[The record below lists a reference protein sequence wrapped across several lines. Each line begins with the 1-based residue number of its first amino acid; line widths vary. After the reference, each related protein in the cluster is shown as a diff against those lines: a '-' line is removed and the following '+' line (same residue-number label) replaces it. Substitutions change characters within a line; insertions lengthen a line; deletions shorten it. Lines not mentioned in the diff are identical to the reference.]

1 MHPMQFTLPMEK
13 TELTD
18 AMEAT
23 ELTEAT
29 EKAVLQL
36 RTEQKEEHAMI
47 DIIAVIPQI
56 EYTE

>member
-1 MHPMQFTLPMEK
+1 MEK

-56 EYTE
+56 ENTEYIDNIE